1 MTYFGETVRH
11 NIDNILSG
19 ISTTSASETMSYD
32 ASGNKYLTND
42 SSGNTNLCRE
52 LMRQVAAASPER
64 FYNNGGDGPGLRD
77 FPFVENDT
85 ILFKVIVQAA
95 PTQNALTGVSEIP
108 SRSYTI
114 KLVLKNTV
122 TSSDNT
128 VITDSEMYPNARP
141 YSSSVTTYAATTDS
155 SGVYNI
161 YSPPAPIPFSRFGY
175 NGWYYNNSNAWV
187 NVAPTVRNHI
197 KWLVTANTAGSSTV
211 ADLQYIRLN
220 VKIYNNASLPYLMIY
235 TQAGSSRKYAV
246 TGGNGSLTNG
256 TMYSMFVNFNS
267 YLDEPAMVGY
277 TNAALV
283 NTITSGSFANNEIIT
298 SIAIETESNA
308 ATGNVEFTLASIIV
322 GERST
327 TTGQTSEK
335 EYGFEADVPVAY
347 P

>member
-1 MTYFGETVRH
+1 
-11 NIDNILSG
+11 
-19 ISTTSASETMSYD
+19 
-32 ASGNKYLTND
+32 
-42 SSGNTNLCRE
+42 
-52 LMRQVAAASPER
+52 
-64 FYNNGGDGPGLRD
+64 
-77 FPFVENDT
+77 
-85 ILFKVIVQAA
+85 
-95 PTQNALTGVSEIP
+95 
-108 SRSYTI
+108 
-114 KLVLKNTV
+114 
-122 TSSDNT
+122 
-128 VITDSEMYPNARP
+128 
-141 YSSSVTTYAATTDS
+141 
-155 SGVYNI
+155 VYNI

-187 NVAPTVRNHI
+187 NVDPTVRNHI
-197 KWLVTANTAGSSTV
+197 KWLVAANTAGSSIV

-235 TQAGSSRKYAV
+235 TQAGSSRKYAAI
-246 TGGNGSLTNG
+246 GGNGSLTNG
-256 TMYSMFVNFNS
+256 TMYSMFINFNS

-283 NTITSGSFANNEIIT
+283 NTIGSGSFANNEIIT

-308 ATGNVEFTLASIIV
+308 AASNVEFTLASMIV